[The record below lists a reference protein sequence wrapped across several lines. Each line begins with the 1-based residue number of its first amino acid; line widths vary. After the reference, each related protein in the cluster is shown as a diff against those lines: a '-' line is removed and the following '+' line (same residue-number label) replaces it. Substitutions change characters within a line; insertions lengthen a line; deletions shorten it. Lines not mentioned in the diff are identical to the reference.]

1 MNNYSLRFELLHAG
15 AACTVVSVFDQRA
28 PDAEPVLIFLSTR
41 PDEEGAEAIAGLE
54 AQALGVQHEAT
65 A

>member
-15 AACTVVSVFDQRA
+15 AACTVVSVLDRRT
-28 PDAEPVLIFLSTR
+28 PEAEPVLIFLSTR
-41 PDEEGAEAIAGLE
+41 PEEEGADAIAGLE
-54 AQALGVQHEAT
+54 ARALGVQHEAT